1 MHYFKKTLDEN
12 WISFVTVTFY
22 FGKISLILKKN
33 RNKDLRPTAMVWGN
47 EKKKGENV
55 LRVLIF
61 YLAAKGDASPS
72 KLLCAPTQT

>member
-12 WISFVTVTFY
+12 WISFITVTFY

-55 LRVLIF
+55 L
-61 YLAAKGDASPS
+61 
-72 KLLCAPTQT
+72 